1 LLRRTL
7 QRSIR
12 PSTKKDSVNKHGISR
27 LSLAHCFLRY
37 FYRLNAAIRHDCNLQ
52 IIKINKSVVQ
62 FERFT
67 LANGLRVII
76 HQDTSTPMAVVNV
89 MYDVGAKDEDPNKTG
104 FAHLF
109 EHLMFGGSI
118 NIPVYDEP
126 LQMAGGENNAYTT
139 NDLTNYYIQLP
150 AENLETAFWLE
161 SDRMLSLAFTDNS
174 LEVQRKVVCEE
185 FKEHYLNKPYGDV
198 WLKLRELA
206 YQVHPYRWMTIGKEL
221 AHIENAQLQ
230 DVKNFFF
237 KHYRPVNAILVVAG
251 NVTVEKVKEL
261 AEKWFGPIEPG
272 EKYLRRLPEEP
283 PQTTGK
289 KLEVHAN
296 VPLDAL
302 YKCWHIYPR
311 MDHRY
316 YVADLITEILSG
328 GGSSRLFQALVK
340 EKQLFSNI
348 ECYHFGTT
356 DAGLLAI
363 EGKLV
368 KGVKIE
374 DAEAA
379 ITEELNKLKAEGVTE
394 AELQKVKNKTESMI
408 AFEDMSVMNRA
419 NSLAFYEL
427 LGDATLMNS
436 ELERYN
442 KVTVEDIHEQSNK
455 IFREENSST
464 LYYCSKV

>member
-1 LLRRTL
+1 M
-7 QRSIR
+7 
-12 PSTKKDSVNKHGISR
+12 
-27 LSLAHCFLRY
+27 
-37 FYRLNAAIRHDCNLQ
+37 
-52 IIKINKSVVQ
+52 VQ
-62 FERFT
+62 FERFN
-67 LANGLRVII
+67 LQNGLRVIV

-89 MYDVGAKDEDPNKTG
+89 MYDVGARDEDPNKTG

-150 AENLETAFWLE
+150 SENLETAFWLE
-161 SDRMLSLAFTDNS
+161 SDRMLSLAFTENS
-174 LEVQRKVVCEE
+174 LEVQRKVVSEE

-221 AHIENAQLQ
+221 AHIENVQLQ
-230 DVKNFFF
+230 DVKDFFF
-237 KHYRPVNAILVVAG
+237 KYYRPNNAILVVAG
-251 NVTVEKVKEL
+251 NVTVDQVRTL
-261 AEKWFGPIEPG
+261 AEKWFGPLEAG
-272 EKYLRRLPEEP
+272 EKYERHLPVEP
-283 PQTTGK
+283 TQSTAK
-289 KLEVHAN
+289 KLEVFAN
-296 VPLDAL
+296 VPLDAF

-316 YVADLITEILSG
+316 YVSDLITEILGG
-328 GGSSRLFQALVK
+328 GGSSRLYQALVK

-348 ECYHFGTT
+348 ECYHFGTL

-368 KGVKIE
+368 KGVKM
-374 DAEAA
+374 EAA
-379 ITEELNKLKAEGVTE
+379 EKAIGLELEKIRNEKVTE
-394 AELQKVKNKTESMI
+394 AELEKVKNKTESMI

-427 LGDATLMNS
+427 LGDASLMNT
-436 ELERYN
+436 ELDRYN
-442 KVTVEDIHEQSNK
+442 AVTVEDIQQEAQK

-464 LYYCSKV
+464 LYYRTQV

>member
-1 LLRRTL
+1 M
-7 QRSIR
+7 
-12 PSTKKDSVNKHGISR
+12 VN
-27 LSLAHCFLRY
+27 
-37 FYRLNAAIRHDCNLQ
+37 
-52 IIKINKSVVQ
+52 
-62 FERFT
+62 FERFS
-67 LANGLRVII
+67 LPNGLRVIV
-76 HQDTSTPMAVVNV
+76 HRDTSTPMAVVNV

-161 SDRMLSLAFTDNS
+161 SDRMLSLGFTENS

-198 WLKLRELA
+198 WLRLRDLA
-206 YQVHPYRWMTIGKEL
+206 YEVHPHRWMTIGKEL
-221 AHIENAQLQ
+221 SHIENASLQ
-230 DVKNFFF
+230 DVKDFFF

-251 NVTVEKVKEL
+251 NVTVEQVKAL

-272 EKYLRRLPEEP
+272 EKYIRKLPVEP
-283 PQTTGK
+283 RQNHRK
-289 KLEVHAN
+289 KLEVTAE

-302 YKCWHIYPR
+302 YKCWHIYSR

-316 YVADLITEILSG
+316 YVSDLITEVLGG
-328 GGSSRLFQALVK
+328 GGSSRLFQSLVK
-340 EKQLFSNI
+340 EKKFFSNI

-356 DAGLLAI
+356 DAGLLSI

-368 KGVKIE
+368 KGVKKE
-374 DAEAA
+374 EAEAA
-379 ITEELNKLKAEGVTE
+379 ITVELEKLKQEKISG

-408 AFEDMSVMNRA
+408 AFEDMSLMNRA
-419 NSLAFYEL
+419 NSLAYYEL
-427 LGDATLMNS
+427 LGDASLMNT
-436 ELERYN
+436 ELDRYN
-442 KVTVEDIHEQSNK
+442 KVTIDDVKDLSKE
-455 IFREENSST
+455 IFREENSTT
-464 LYYCSKV
+464 LWYLAKN

>member
-1 LLRRTL
+1 M
-7 QRSIR
+7 
-12 PSTKKDSVNKHGISR
+12 VN
-27 LSLAHCFLRY
+27 
-37 FYRLNAAIRHDCNLQ
+37 
-52 IIKINKSVVQ
+52 

-67 LANGLRVII
+67 LANGLRVLV

-89 MYDVGAKDEDPNKTG
+89 MYDVGAKDEDPARTG

-109 EHLMFGGSI
+109 EHLMFGGSV

-139 NDLTNYYIQLP
+139 NDLTNYYIQIP

-161 SDRMLSLAFTDNS
+161 SDRMLSLAFSENS
-174 LEVQRKVVCEE
+174 LDVQRKVVCEE

-198 WLKLRELA
+198 WHKMRELA
-206 YQVHPYRWMTIGKEL
+206 YQTHPYRWMTIGKEL
-221 AHIENAQLQ
+221 SHIETAGLQ
-230 DVKNFFF
+230 DVKDFFF

-251 NVTVEKVKEL
+251 NVTVERVREL
-261 AEKWFGPIEPG
+261 AEKWFGPIEAG
-272 EKYLRRLPEEP
+272 TRYERKLPEEGR
-283 PQTTGK
+283 QNAAR
-289 KLEVHAN
+289 KLEVSAD

-316 YVADLITEILSG
+316 YVSDLITEILSG
-328 GGSSRLFQALVK
+328 GGSSRLYQSLVK
-340 EKQLFSNI
+340 EKKLFSNI
-348 ECYHFGTT
+348 ECYHLGTV
-356 DAGLLAI
+356 DAGLLTI

-368 KGVKIE
+368 KGVKME

-379 ITEELNKLKAEGVTE
+379 INIELEKLKQDLVST
-394 AELQKVKNKTESMI
+394 AELEKVKNKTESMI

-427 LGDATLMNS
+427 LGDATLMNT
-436 ELERYN
+436 ELDRYN
-442 KVTVEDIHEQSNK
+442 KVTVEEIRDLSRE
-455 IFREENSST
+455 IFREENSNT
-464 LYYCSKV
+464 LWYLAKN

>member
-1 LLRRTL
+1 M
-7 QRSIR
+7 
-12 PSTKKDSVNKHGISR
+12 N
-27 LSLAHCFLRY
+27 
-37 FYRLNAAIRHDCNLQ
+37 
-52 IIKINKSVVQ
+52 

-67 LANGLRVII
+67 LSNGLRVIV

-89 MYDVGAKDEDPNKTG
+89 MYDVGARDEDPQRTG

-150 AENLETAFWLE
+150 ADNLETAFWLE
-161 SDRMLSLAFTDNS
+161 SDRMLSLAFTENS

-198 WLKLRELA
+198 WLKLRDLCYE
-206 YQVHPYRWMTIGKEL
+206 VHPYKWMTIGKEL
-221 AHIENAQLQ
+221 SHIENAQLQ

-251 NVTVEKVKEL
+251 NVTVEKVRTL
-261 AEKWFGPIEPG
+261 AERWFGPIESG
-272 EKYLRRLPEEP
+272 TKYERNLPVEPKQQQPRRL
-283 PQTTGK
+283 Q
-289 KLEVHAN
+289 VQAD

-302 YKCWHIYPR
+302 YKCWHMYPR

-316 YVADLITEILSG
+316 YVSDLITELLSG
-328 GGSSRLFQALVK
+328 GGSSRLFQSLVK
-340 EKQLFSNI
+340 EKKLFSNI
-348 ECYHFGTT
+348 ECYHFGTL
-356 DAGLLAI
+356 DAGLITI

-368 KGVKIE
+368 KGVKME

-379 ITEELNKLKAEGVTE
+379 IDAELEKLKQEKISE
-394 AELQKVKNKTESMI
+394 SELQKVKNKTESLM
-408 AFEDMSVMNRA
+408 AFEDMSLMNRA

-427 LGDATLMNS
+427 LGDAKLMNT

-442 KVTVEDIHEQSNK
+442 AVTVDDVRDLSNE
-455 IFREENSST
+455 IFRDENSNT
-464 LYYCSKV
+464 LWYAAKN

>member
-1 LLRRTL
+1 V
-7 QRSIR
+7 
-12 PSTKKDSVNKHGISR
+12 VN
-27 LSLAHCFLRY
+27 
-37 FYRLNAAIRHDCNLQ
+37 
-52 IIKINKSVVQ
+52 

-67 LANGLRVII
+67 LVNGLRVIV

-89 MYDVGAKDEDPNKTG
+89 MYDVGAKDENPSQTG

-109 EHLMFGGSI
+109 EHLMFGGSV

-150 AENLETAFWLE
+150 AENIETAFWLE
-161 SDRMLSLAFTDNS
+161 SDRMLSLAFTENS
-174 LEVQRKVVCEE
+174 LEVQRKVVSEE

-198 WLKLRELA
+198 WHKMRELA

-221 AHIENAQLQ
+221 SHIENARLQ

-251 NVTVEKVKEL
+251 NVKVEQVRKL
-261 AEKWFGPIEPG
+261 AEKWFGPIEAGQKYSRNLPQEPG
-272 EKYLRRLPEEP
+272 
-283 PQTTGK
+283 QTAPR
-289 KLEVHAN
+289 KLEVEAD

-316 YVADLITEILSG
+316 YVSDLITEILSG

-340 EKQLFSNI
+340 EQKLFSNI

-356 DAGLLAI
+356 DSGLLTI

-368 KGVKIE
+368 KGVKIA
-374 DAEAA
+374 DAEKA
-379 ITEELNKLKAEGVTE
+379 IDEELQKIKDHKILD

-427 LGDATLMNS
+427 LGDASLMNT
-436 ELERYN
+436 ELDRYN
-442 KVTVEDIHEQSNK
+442 SVTVNEIQEESNK

-464 LYYCSKV
+464 LWYLSKN